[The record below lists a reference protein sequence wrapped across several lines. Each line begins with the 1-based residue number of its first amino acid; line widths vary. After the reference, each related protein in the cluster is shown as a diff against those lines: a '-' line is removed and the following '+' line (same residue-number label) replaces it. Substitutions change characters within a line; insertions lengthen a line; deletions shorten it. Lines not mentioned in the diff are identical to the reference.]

1 MLYLLFD
8 KFDSLKFFANDDSRR
23 RCLSVGIYS
32 FNNDKNDLNLTLVT
46 KFQSKMAGMTLIYFY
61 RNRSVECPHSKAL
74 KLKGKE
80 QYH

>member
-32 FNNDKNDLNLTLVT
+32 FNNDKNLTLAT
-46 KFQSKMAGMTLIYFY
+46 NF
-61 RNRSVECPHSKAL
+61 
-74 KLKGKE
+74 
-80 QYH
+80 